1 MLWRFLLT
9 RRGGRNLYS
18 IFSVER
24 AWGVTHKNRKSNG
37 GLLRSDFPHSIGVL
51 GASAF
56 DFRSIFFKQNQRNGV
71 ETVAKDG
78 SNRGGARPGAGRKP
92 KALTEKISEGK
103 TAAVMMEPAE
113 LEGVDVPPVK
123 DFLKSPQKSGRELVA
138 EEVYQETY
146 VWLKARGCEKL
157 VTVQMVEQ
165 YAMSVS
171 RWIQCEE
178 IVSSTGFLAKL
189 PSTGA
194 AIASPYVTMSQSY
207 MKQTNY
213 CWMQIYQI
221 VKENCSVEFQGN
233 TPQDDVME
241 RLLRARKGV

>member
-1 MLWRFLLT
+1 M
-9 RRGGRNLYS
+9 
-18 IFSVER
+18 
-24 AWGVTHKNRKSNG
+24 
-37 GLLRSDFPHSIGVL
+37 
-51 GASAF
+51 
-56 DFRSIFFKQNQRNGV
+56 
-71 ETVAKDG
+71 AKDG
-78 SNRGGARPGAGRKP
+78 SGRGGARPGAGRKP
-92 KALTEKISEGK
+92 KALTEKIAEGRP
-103 TAAVMMEPAE
+103 AEVMMEPAE

-138 EEVYQETY
+138 EEVYNETY
-146 VWLKARGCEKL
+146 AWLKARGCEKL

-178 IVSSTGFLAKL
+178 IVSSTGFLAKH
-189 PSTGA
+189 PTTGA

-221 VKENCSVEFQGN
+221 VKENCSAGYGGAN
-233 TPQDDVME
+233 PHDDLME
-241 RLLRARKGV
+241 RLLAARRRKE

>member
-1 MLWRFLLT
+1 M
-9 RRGGRNLYS
+9 
-18 IFSVER
+18 
-24 AWGVTHKNRKSNG
+24 K
-37 GLLRSDFPHSIGVL
+37 
-51 GASAF
+51 
-56 DFRSIFFKQNQRNGV
+56 
-71 ETVAKDG
+71 TVAKDG

-103 TAAVMMEPAE
+103 TAEVLMEPAE

-178 IVSSTGFLAKL
+178 IVSSTGFLAKH
-189 PSTGA
+189 PTTGA

>member
-1 MLWRFLLT
+1 M
-9 RRGGRNLYS
+9 
-18 IFSVER
+18 
-24 AWGVTHKNRKSNG
+24 
-37 GLLRSDFPHSIGVL
+37 
-51 GASAF
+51 
-56 DFRSIFFKQNQRNGV
+56 
-71 ETVAKDG
+71 AKDG
-78 SNRGGARPGAGRKP
+78 SRRGGARPGAGRKP
-92 KALTEKISEGK
+92 KALTEKIAEGR
-103 TAAVMMEPAE
+103 TAEVMMEPAE
-113 LEGVDVPPVK
+113 LEGMEVPPVK
-123 DFLKSPQKSGRELVA
+123 D
-138 EEVYQETY
+138 
-146 VWLKARGCEKL
+146 GCEKL

-178 IVSSTGFLAKL
+178 IVSSTGFLAKH
-189 PSTGA
+189 PTTGA